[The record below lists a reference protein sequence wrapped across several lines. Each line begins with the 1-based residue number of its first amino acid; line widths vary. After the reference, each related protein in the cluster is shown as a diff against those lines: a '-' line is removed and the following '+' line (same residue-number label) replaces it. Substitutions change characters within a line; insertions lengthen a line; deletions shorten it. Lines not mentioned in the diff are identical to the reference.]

1 MEESGAVT
9 LALNAA
15 ETLAL
20 GAGGWWLAGRVAYFE
35 RIHMPAPIVGG
46 LFLAG
51 GVTALRSSG
60 VELVFDAVLRD
71 VLMLAFFTTVG
82 LRASTGLLRR
92 EGHRVLVCLA
102 LAVGGAIVQN
112 IVGIAMCRAM
122 GLDPLIGVVAGATTL
137 AGGPATALAFGQT
150 FEKMGL
156 AEASTIGVACGVF
169 GILMAGLVAGPV
181 GGYLVRRQGVHGV
194 GGGKA
199 VVDARAGSAA
209 ATLGV
214 LVVAMGLG
222 SVLSR
227 VMAGAGLTLP
237 GSVGAMIVAVVIR
250 FVDDRGGGRLDDVL
264 LDQAARMSVSLFI
277 VLALVTLK
285 LWVLTT
291 LALPLLALLAAQT
304 LVTIAMAV
312 VVVWRAMGRG
322 YEGAAGA
329 AGWLGFMLGTTANAV
344 AALDTLEARHG
355 AAPGARVAV
364 PVVGAFLIDF
374 TNSFVILSS
383 ADLVRRLLVN

>member
-9 LALNAA
+9 VTLNAA

-20 GAGGWWLAGRVAYFE
+20 GAGGWWLAGRFAFFV
-35 RIHMPAPIVGG
+35 RLHLPAPIVGG
-46 LFLAG
+46 LFLACC
-51 GVTALRSSG
+51 VTALRSAG
-60 VELVFDAVLRD
+60 VEFVFDSVLRD
-71 VLMLAFFTTVG
+71 VLMLAFFTTLG
-82 LRASTGLLRR
+82 LRASTALLRR
-92 EGHRVLVCLA
+92 EGHRVVVCLA

-112 IVGIAMCRAM
+112 LVGVAMCRAM

-150 FEKMGL
+150 FERMGL
-156 AEASTIGVACGVF
+156 AEASTIGVACAVF
-169 GILMAGLVAGPV
+169 GILVAGLVAGPA
-181 GGYLVRRQGVHGV
+181 GGFLVRRHSFEGGV
-194 GGGKA
+194 KSAEA
-199 VVDARAGSAA
+199 VEMRSGSVAV
-209 ATLGV
+209 TLGM
-214 LVVAMGLG
+214 LVAAMGAG

-227 VMAGAGLTLP
+227 AMAGAGLTLP
-237 GSVGAMIVAVVIR
+237 GYIGAMIVAAVIR
-250 FVDDRGGGRLDDVL
+250 FIDDRGEGKLDDGVL
-264 LDQAARMSVSLFI
+264 DRAARISVSLFI

-285 LWVLTT
+285 LWVLAT
-291 LALPLLALLAAQT
+291 LALPLFILLAVQT
-304 LVTIAMAV
+304 VVTIAMAV
-312 VVVWRAMGRG
+312 LVVWRVMGRG

-344 AALDTLEARHG
+344 AALDALEARHG

-383 ADLVRRLLVN
+383 ADFVRRVW

>member
-1 MEESGAVT
+1 MTVT
-9 LALNAA
+9 LNPA

-20 GAGGWWLAGRVAYFE
+20 GAGGWWLAGRVSFFE
-35 RIHMPAPIVGG
+35 RLHLPAPIVGG

-51 GVTALRSSG
+51 CVTALRAAG
-60 VELVFDAVLRD
+60 LEFVFDSVLRD

-102 LAVGGAIVQN
+102 LAVGGAILQN
-112 IVGIAMCRAM
+112 IVGVAMCRAL

-156 AEASTIGVACGVF
+156 AEAPTIGVACAVF
-169 GILMAGLVAGPV
+169 GILMAGIVAGPV
-181 GGYLVRRQGVHGV
+181 GGYLVRREGLRGGV
-194 GGGKA
+194 GEGAA
-199 VVDARAGSAA
+199 VEVRAGSVA

-214 LVVAMGLG
+214 LVAAMGLG

-227 VMAGAGLTLP
+227 AMAGAGLTLP
-237 GSVGAMIVAVVIR
+237 GYIGAMIVAAAIR
-250 FVDDRGGGRLDDVL
+250 FADDRGGGRLDERL
-264 LDQAARMSVSLFI
+264 LDRAARISVSLFI

-285 LWVLTT
+285 LWVLAT
-291 LALPLLALLAAQT
+291 LALPLIALLTVQT
-304 LVTIAMAV
+304 LVTVAMAV
-312 VVVWRAMGRG
+312 LVVWHVMGRG
-322 YEGAAGA
+322 YEGAASA

-383 ADLVRRLLVN
+383 ADLARRLLVN

>member
-9 LALNAA
+9 LTLNAA

-20 GAGGWWLAGRVAYFE
+20 GAGGWWLAGRVTFFE
-35 RIHMPAPIVGG
+35 RMHLPAPIVGG

-51 GVTALRSSG
+51 CVTALRSAG
-60 VELVFDAVLRD
+60 VEFVFDSVLRD

-82 LRASTGLLRR
+82 LRASTGLLRS

-112 IVGIAMCRAM
+112 IVGVAMCRAM

-156 AEASTIGVACGVF
+156 AEASTIGVACAVF
-169 GILMAGLVAGPV
+169 GILMAGVVAGPV
-181 GGYLVRRQGVHGV
+181 GGFLVRRSEAHGV
-194 GGGKA
+194 
-199 VVDARAGSAA
+199 VDVGTMASMRAGSVA

-222 SVLSR
+222 SLVSR
-227 VMAGAGLTLP
+227 VMTGAGLTLP
-237 GSVGAMIVAVVIR
+237 GYIGAMIVAVVIR
-250 FVDDRGGGRLDDVL
+250 FVDDRGAGRLDDAL
-264 LDQAARMSVSLFI
+264 LDRAARMSVSLFI

-285 LWVLTT
+285 LWVLAT
-291 LALPLLALLAAQT
+291 LALPLITLLAVQT
-304 LVTIAMAV
+304 LVTITMAV
-312 VVVWRAMGRG
+312 LIVWHMMGRG